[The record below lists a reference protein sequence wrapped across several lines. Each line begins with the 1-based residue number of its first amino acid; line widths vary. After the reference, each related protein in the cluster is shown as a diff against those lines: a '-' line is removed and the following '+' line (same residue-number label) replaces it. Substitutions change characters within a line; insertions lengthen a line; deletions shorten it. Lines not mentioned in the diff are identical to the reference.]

1 MPQGSGTP
9 DVAVQSV
16 GSDQE
21 PLAHAAYEWHPER
34 SADGIVSVVISMADQ
49 RAIVM
54 RDGVE
59 IGSAPV
65 RVGG

>member
-1 MPQGSGTP
+1 M
-9 DVAVQSV
+9 
-16 GSDQE
+16 
-21 PLAHAAYEWHPER
+21 
-34 SADGIVSVVISMADQ
+34 SVVISKADQ

-65 RVGG
+65 RVGGQTEGAMAYVLRAWDDKGMHWVKLQFSGAGEGMEVGGE